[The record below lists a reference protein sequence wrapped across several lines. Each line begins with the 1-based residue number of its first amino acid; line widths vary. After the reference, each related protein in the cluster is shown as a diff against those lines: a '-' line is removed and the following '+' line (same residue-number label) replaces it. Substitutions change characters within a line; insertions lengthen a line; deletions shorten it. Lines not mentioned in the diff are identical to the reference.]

1 MGAKE
6 NFTNINTWIR
16 GLFIILF
23 GIVFYIAYGW
33 IVWLLVLFQFVTK
46 LLTGKPNDQL
56 LEMTPKVTA
65 YAYDILR
72 YVTYESNTKPWPLS
86 QTTAGDIEEPADTEQ
101 TSADEAAPASETG
114 THSDS
119 GDSPDKT

>member
-1 MGAKE
+1 MNAKE

-56 LEMTPKVTA
+56 LELTPKITE

-72 YVTYESNTKPWPLS
+72 YVTFQSNTKPWPLA
-86 QTTAGDIEEPADTEQ
+86 QTTAGDEPEQAPATEQAPAEPAPATETEPQ
-101 TSADEAAPASETG
+101 E
-114 THSDS
+114 SD
-119 GDSPDKT
+119 GNKPD

>member
-1 MGAKE
+1 MNAKE

-46 LLTGKPNDQL
+46 LLTGKPNEQL
-56 LEMTPKVTA
+56 LEMTPKVTE

-72 YVTYESNTKPWPLS
+72 YVTFQTDTKPWPLT
-86 QTTAGDIEEPADTEQ
+86 QNTVGEE
-101 TSADEAAPASETG
+101 SAVPDEPASEAPAPATDPGPEGDETG
-114 THSDS
+114 RTD
-119 GDSPDKT
+119 